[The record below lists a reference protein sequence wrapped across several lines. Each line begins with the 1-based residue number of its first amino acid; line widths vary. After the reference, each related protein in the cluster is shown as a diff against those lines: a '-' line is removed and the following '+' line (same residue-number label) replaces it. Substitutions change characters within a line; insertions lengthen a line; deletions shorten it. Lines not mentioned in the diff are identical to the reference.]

1 MTVCREKGITCIYI
15 PIWVAF
21 NEAKYSPAL
30 LGAAVF
36 HVFIFHVPLN
46 VLTPCSGLFRV
57 RSSDWTERHSPRY
70 ISREDVKTFKIKS

>member
-21 NEAKYSPAL
+21 NETKYSPAL

-36 HVFIFHVPLN
+36 HVFIFYVLHYVPDYSVFCALIGQKD
-46 VLTPCSGLFRV
+46 TARDIFE
-57 RSSDWTERHSPRY
+57 ERM
-70 ISREDVKTFKIKS
+70 